1 MKILHVITSLQT
13 GGAEK
18 LVSEIVPAFIEM
30 GHEVDVAL
38 FNGKDSPFKKE
49 LEKTNCKII
58 SFSEGGSVYSFKRF
72 FQLLRIAKHYDIIH
86 THNSAPQYIAAL
98 VSLFVS
104 AKYITT
110 EHNTTNR
117 RREWKWYPGFID
129 RWMYGRYN
137 SIICISDKAYENL
150 VAFLGKE
157 FPANR
162 VVTIYNGVNIDR
174 FVNAKPVER
183 ATVSSTSTSKCVVT
197 MVAGFRPQKDQE
209 TLIRAFTL
217 LPVDKCELWFVGD
230 GERRALLEQII
241 KEGEMSNVHL
251 LGIRSDVPEVLHSSD
266 IIVLSS
272 HYEGLSLSSIEGMC
286 VGKPFIAS
294 DVDGLHEIVEG
305 AGLLFKEGDCKALA
319 DIIER
324 LMYDR
329 VFYEQTAESCLNR
342 AKKYDIKL
350 MIKRYNELYS

>member
-18 LVSEIVPAFIEM
+18 LVSEIVPAFRAM

-38 FNGKDSPFKKE
+38 FNGVDSPFKKE

-58 SFSEGGSVYSFKRF
+58 SFSEGGSVYSIKRF
-72 FQLLRIAKHYDIIH
+72 FQLLRIAKNYDIIH

-98 VSLFVS
+98 VSIFVS

-129 RWMYGRYN
+129 RWMYGRYSN
-137 SIICISDKAYENL
+137 VICISDKAYDNL
-150 VAFLGKE
+150 LAFLGKK
-157 FPANR
+157 FPVNR
-162 VVTIYNGVNIDR
+162 IVTIYNGVNIER
-174 FVNAKPVER
+174 FISAQPIQR
-183 ATVSSTSTSKCVVT
+183 AAISSTSTNKSVIT
-197 MVAGFRPQKDQE
+197 MVAGFRPQKDQD

-217 LPVDKCELWFVGD
+217 LPDDKYEMWFVGD
-230 GERRALLEQII
+230 GERRAALEQKI
-241 KEGEMSNVHL
+241 KEEKLNNIHL
-251 LGIRSDVPEVLHSSD
+251 LGVRNDIPEVLHSSD

-294 DVDGLHEIVEG
+294 DVDGLHEIVQG
-305 AGLLFKEGDCKALA
+305 AGLLFKDGDYKALA
-319 DIIER
+319 NIIEE
-324 LMYDR
+324 LMQDTA
-329 VFYEQTAESCLNR
+329 FYEQVAASCLDR
-342 AKKYDIKL
+342 AKRYDINI
-350 MIKRYNELYS
+350 MIKKYNDLYY